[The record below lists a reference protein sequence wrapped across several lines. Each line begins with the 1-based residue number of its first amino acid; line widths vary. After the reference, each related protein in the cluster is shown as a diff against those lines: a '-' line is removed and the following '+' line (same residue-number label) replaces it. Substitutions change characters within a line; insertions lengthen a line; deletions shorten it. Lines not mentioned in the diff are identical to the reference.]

1 MSGPAIEAPLAC
13 TVRDCLLPL
22 GGGDRAWT
30 CARGHSYD
38 IARSGYV
45 NLLQPQD
52 RRSAQP
58 GDARAAVDARARVL
72 ARGIGAAILGQFV
85 DRAAGLAPS
94 PSAVAVDL
102 GSGSGDALA
111 ALARARPLIG
121 VGIDL
126 SVAAVEQA
134 ARRFP
139 ALTWV
144 VANADRRL
152 PILDRSVDL
161 VCSLHARRNPAECR
175 RVLRDSGF
183 LLVGVPAPDD
193 LIELRAAVYGA
204 GLERDRAAAVLAEHH
219 DGFMVVER
227 VTARERHVI
236 EHDILLDLLRGSYRG
251 AREANAVAIGS
262 LDSLAVTLASDFLLL
277 APRR

>member
-1 MSGPAIEAPLAC
+1 MPGPAIEAPLAC
-13 TVRDCLLPL
+13 TVRDCFLPL
-22 GGGDRAWT
+22 VRCNGAWT

-38 IARSGYV
+38 VARSGYV

-52 RRSAQP
+52 RRSPHP
-58 GDARAAVDARARVL
+58 GDARAAIDARARVL

-85 DRAAGLAPS
+85 DRAAALAPS

-111 ALARARPLIG
+111 ALARARPIVG
-121 VGIDL
+121 IGIDL
-126 SVAAVEQA
+126 SAAAIEQA

-152 PILDRSVDL
+152 PILDRRVDL

-175 RVLRDSGF
+175 RVLKDEGF
-183 LLVGVPAPDD
+183 LLVGVPARDD

-204 GLERDRAAAVLAEHH
+204 GVERDRADAVVAEHDEH
-219 DGFMVVER
+219 FTVVER
-227 VTARERHVI
+227 VTAREQHVI
-236 EHDILLDLLRGSYRG
+236 EHEMLLDLLRGSYRG
-251 AREANAVAIGS
+251 AREANAEAVGA
-262 LDSLAVTLASDFLLL
+262 LDRLAVTLASDFLLL